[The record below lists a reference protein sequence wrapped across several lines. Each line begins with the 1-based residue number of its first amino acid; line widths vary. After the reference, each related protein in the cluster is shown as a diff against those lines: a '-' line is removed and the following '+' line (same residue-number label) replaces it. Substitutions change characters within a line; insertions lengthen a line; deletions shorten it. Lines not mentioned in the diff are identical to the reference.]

1 MMFTETLKKKV
12 GFTLI
17 EVLVAITII
26 GIFGAVSGVIFSSVI
41 RSYNKTQV
49 TAELEQNGNYVLSIL
64 EQQIRT
70 AKDVTVDNNEI
81 TIEPQAGTAVIY
93 GFQAP
98 EGGANGYLYK
108 GAEKTPMTNQNPVSG
123 ISVVSCT
130 FNVYQPDTSKP
141 KLVTIALGMQQ
152 GANAPT
158 KKDFTGVVSLTTTV
172 VVRGGYN

>member
-1 MMFTETLKKKV
+1 MAHEFFSKKRL

-17 EVLVAITII
+17 EVLIAISII

-64 EQQIRT
+64 EQQIRN
-70 AKDVTVDNNEI
+70 AKDVSVHGNEI
-81 TIEPQAGTAVIY
+81 WIEPQTGTTIIY
-93 GFQAP
+93 GFQVP
-98 EGGANGYLYK
+98 ENGANGYLYK

-123 ISVVSCT
+123 ISVVACT
-130 FNVYQPDTSKP
+130 FNVYSSDP
-141 KLVTIALGMQQ
+141 KTVTITLDVQQ
-152 GANAPT
+152 GENASD
-158 KKDFTGVVSLTTTV
+158 KKDFTGTASLKTTV